1 MQMNK
6 ILPADLTNM
15 QLMSK
20 LVQVT
25 DIYNA

>member
-25 DIYNA
+25 DIYNV